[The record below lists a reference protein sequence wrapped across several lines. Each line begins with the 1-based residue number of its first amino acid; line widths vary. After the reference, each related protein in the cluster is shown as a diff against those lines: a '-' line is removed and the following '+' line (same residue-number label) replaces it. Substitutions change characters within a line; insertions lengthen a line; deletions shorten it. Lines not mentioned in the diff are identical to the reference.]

1 MIRRAAPAL
10 LLLLAVAATG
20 CSKFVLDARSMDN
33 VVSMTKAGAGAAD
46 QPVPFRVSAKAAYLG
61 LAFNLVTLSQPNVPT
76 ILKQEINSRRGTAI
90 RNLKIDKRRSFT
102 DGLISLVTL
111 GIYNQETI
119 TFEGEVVK

>member
-1 MIRRAAPAL
+1 
-10 LLLLAVAATG
+10 
-20 CSKFVLDARSMDN
+20 MDN

>member
-33 VVSMTKAGAGAAD
+33 VVSMTKAGTGAAD

-90 RNLKIDKRRSFT
+90 RNLKIDKRISFT